1 MSIYQLIAG
10 SSRMLRGSKRERRLR
25 LGLFRGLEE
34 VQFGRIRLLA
44 FEAAKRTI
52 NRLRLDLLI
61 TTE

>member
-1 MSIYQLIAG
+1 
-10 SSRMLRGSKRERRLR
+10 MLRGSKRERRLR